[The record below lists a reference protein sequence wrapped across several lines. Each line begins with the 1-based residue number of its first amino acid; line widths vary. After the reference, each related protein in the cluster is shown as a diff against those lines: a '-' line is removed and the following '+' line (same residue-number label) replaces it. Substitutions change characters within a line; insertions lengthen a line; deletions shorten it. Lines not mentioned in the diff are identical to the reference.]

1 MEKNLNIFEQDFISN
16 EIAWNNGGKTSIT
29 ESDSKNKSCQKF
41 VIDKIEYSESEIN
54 NIIQKMNINDGDK
67 TKLYLEYDSKD
78 AVIEEIKYQL
88 NPKLRLRRKRKI
100 KNLLKL
106 GPGRKKKMTL
116 QTQII
121 INILQII

>member
-1 MEKNLNIFEQDFISN
+1 
-16 EIAWNNGGKTSIT
+16 
-29 ESDSKNKSCQKF
+29 
-41 VIDKIEYSESEIN
+41 
-54 NIIQKMNINDGDK
+54 MNDDNK
-67 TKLYLEYDSKD
+67 TKLYLELDSKD

-88 NPKLRLRRKRKI
+88 NPKLRLRKKRKI